1 MMIDGIRD
9 ERSAINNSYPVP
21 DLSCIESIELLKGP
35 ASVLYGHSAVGGTL
49 NIVRKSPSEKQ
60 SVNARLAY
68 GSYENKEATL
78 GMGGKLVGPVNYY
91 ANVNFSDQEGWRD
104 NGNRRF
110 SGYLALQAK
119 MTERDILDVRGGFN
133 RDFYGT
139 EIGLPDLMANDVYNV
154 QTGQLYLHKNEMLPG
169 LDREARYNNE
179 SDFMKNHAWNVS
191 TQYTHTFWNGAK
203 LTDRLS
209 YNNDDINYFGTEALD
224 YLESDDPIYDHY
236 YMKNGQK
243 NISVWTVYI
252 FLSRF
257 ASPI

>member
-1 MMIDGIRD
+1 
-9 ERSAINNSYPVP
+9 
-21 DLSCIESIELLKGP
+21 
-35 ASVLYGHSAVGGTL
+35 
-49 NIVRKSPSEKQ
+49 
-60 SVNARLAY
+60 
-68 GSYENKEATL
+68 
-78 GMGGKLVGPVNYY
+78 
-91 ANVNFSDQEGWRD
+91 
-104 NGNRRF
+104 
-110 SGYLALQAK
+110 

-209 YNNDDINYFGTEALD
+209 YNNE
-224 YLESDDPIYDHY
+224 
-236 YMKNGQK
+236 
-243 NISVWTVYI
+243 ISTILGRKPSTISKVMI
-252 FLSRF
+252 RSM
-257 ASPI
+257 IIII

>member
-119 MTERDILDVRGGFN
+119 MTERDLLDVRGGFN

-139 EIGLPDLMANDVYNV
+139 EIGIKM
-154 QTGQLYLHKNEMLPG
+154 
-169 LDREARYNNE
+169 
-179 SDFMKNHAWNVS
+179 F
-191 TQYTHTFWNGAK
+191 
-203 LTDRLS
+203 
-209 YNNDDINYFGTEALD
+209 YF
-224 YLESDDPIYDHY
+224 
-236 YMKNGQK
+236 
-243 NISVWTVYI
+243 
-252 FLSRF
+252 
-257 ASPI
+257 